1 MVLVCGMWV
10 PQLVVIA
17 LFAFGFG
24 FFYFKRSSGRG
35 SALGSVTP
43 GLDALRAG
51 FLQTRA
57 PDEPD
62 PVCVVAFHYSTLKV
76 EQVTIGVTDRRILV
90 IKGAGTMH
98 TFPYDDEGEH
108 LPSAQKQQQRRGFFD
123 WRHGS
128 FGDGTKG
135 YKPIVKDHPPFTGE
149 EWRMYPT
156 LDGFPEQKANLR
168 EFSRRFYFQ
177 WFYD

>member
-1 MVLVCGMWV
+1 MWV

-17 LFAFGFG
+17 LFALGFG
-24 FFYFKRSSGRG
+24 FFYFKRSAGKG
-35 SALGSVTP
+35 SAFGSVTP

-51 FLQTRA
+51 FLQGRA
-57 PDEPD
+57 ADEPE
-62 PVCVVAFHYSTLKV
+62 PVCVVAFHYSMLKV

-90 IKGAGTMH
+90 IKGAGAMH
-98 TFPYDDEGEH
+98 AFPYDNEGEH
-108 LPSAQKQQQRRGFFD
+108 LPSSQKQQQRRGFFD

-135 YKPIVKDHPPFTGE
+135 YKPIVKDYPPFTGE

-156 LDGFPEQKANLR
+156 LDAFPEQKANLR
-168 EFSRRFYFQ
+168 EFSRRFHFQ

>member
-1 MVLVCGMWV
+1 MWV

-24 FFYFKRSSGRG
+24 FFYFKRAAGKGSLRG
-35 SALGSVTP
+35 SVVP
-43 GLDALRAG
+43 GLDALRAA
-51 FLQTRA
+51 FMQSRA
-57 PDEPD
+57 PEETE
-62 PVCVVAFHYSTLKV
+62 PVCVVAFHYSMLKV

-90 IKGAGTMH
+90 IKGAGALH
-98 TFPYDDEGEH
+98 AFPYDAEGEH
-108 LPSAQKQQQRRGFFD
+108 LPSAQKDQQRRGFFQ

-135 YKPIVKDHPPFTGE
+135 YMPIVKDHPPFKGE

-156 LDGFPEQKANLR
+156 LDSFPEQKTNLR
-168 EFSRRFYFQ
+168 RFSSLFYFQ